1 MLKKLLPNLV
11 FLPIFP
17 ILGSPYFITI
27 HPIPYPKNKTNMG
40 FNLSGIVISKNYKD
54 NVNELQEQLGLNL
67 ELDKEIS
74 FQEASAN
81 WKDRKICDIYF
92 GEYGTLLFVS
102 MDMCVDEA
110 WFIEDGNTL
119 TFALSETSM
128 AFSFNYYEA
137 DKLVRSFMEVEGR
150 RLSEEGEKLPIEETG
165 DDSSE
170 IIWKQLGAVLG
181 QTFWSVNHDEKAFR
195 YNIV

>member
-1 MLKKLLPNLV
+1 
-11 FLPIFP
+11 
-17 ILGSPYFITI
+17 
-27 HPIPYPKNKTNMG
+27 MG

-54 NVNELQEQLGLNL
+54 NVSELQEQLGLNL
-67 ELDKEIS
+67 ELDREIS
-74 FQEASAN
+74 FLEASAN
-81 WKDRKICDIYF
+81 WKDRRICDIYF
-92 GEYGTLLFVS
+92 GEQGTVLFVS
-102 MDMCVDEA
+102 MDMCVDEC

-137 DKLVRSFMEVEGR
+137 DKLVRAFMEVEGQ
-150 RLSEEGEKLPIEETG
+150 RLSEEGEKLSIEETE

-170 IIWKQLGAVLG
+170 IIWKQLGVVLG
-181 QTFWSVNHDEKAFR
+181 QTFWSVNQDEKAFR